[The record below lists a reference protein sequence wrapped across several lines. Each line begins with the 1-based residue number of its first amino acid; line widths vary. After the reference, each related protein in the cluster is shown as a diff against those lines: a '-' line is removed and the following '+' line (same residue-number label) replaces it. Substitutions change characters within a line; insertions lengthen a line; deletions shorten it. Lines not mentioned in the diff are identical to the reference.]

1 MKNAN
6 AELSGFVSRFRVRR
20 LTPDDLPLIFSLSAG
35 NPQFYRYC
43 PPAVTRES
51 ILQDMR
57 ALPPGK
63 TLADKFYLGFFEQEN
78 LIAVMDL
85 IFGYPDRHTAFL
97 GLFMMRRE
105 RQGQGIGSAII
116 RECFDF
122 AKQRGMRTIR
132 LAFAKG
138 NRQSEGFWKKNG
150 FEETGVE
157 TDKGAYTAVVL
168 QKRI

>member
-1 MKNAN
+1 MKFLQAD
-6 AELSGFVSRFRVRR
+6 LSGFSSQFRVRR
-20 LTPDDLPLIFSLSAG
+20 LTPDDLPLVYSLSAG

-57 ALPPGK
+57 ALPPEK
-63 TLADKFYLGFFEQEN
+63 TLEDKFYLGFFQEES

-97 GLFMMRRE
+97 GLFMVRRE
-105 RQGQGIGSAII
+105 SQGQGIGSAII

-122 AKQRGMRTIR
+122 AKRRGMLKIR

-138 NRQSEGFWKKNG
+138 NPQSEGFWKKNR
-150 FEETGVE
+150 FEETGIE
-157 TDKGAYTAVVL
+157 TDKGTYTAVVL
-168 QKRI
+168 QKRL